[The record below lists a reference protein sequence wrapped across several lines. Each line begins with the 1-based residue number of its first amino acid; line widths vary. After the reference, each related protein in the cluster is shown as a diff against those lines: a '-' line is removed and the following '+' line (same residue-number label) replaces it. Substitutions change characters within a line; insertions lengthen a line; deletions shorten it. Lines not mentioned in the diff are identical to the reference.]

1 MKEGIQRQAVSQSE
15 SESELRV
22 LRRTKLKLV
31 HCKFALLLAF
41 RVRDGACVCPFFVGF
56 CWICTQRECSQLFAP
71 ASLPSTFYQYFRS
84 LLKKNYI
91 YKKTTVVH
99 YTRIHISNARSKRLF
114 AHPGGRVVPTFFYGR
129 VPP

>member
-56 CWICTQRECSQLFAP
+56 CCLCTCELYAQLFVL
-71 ASLPSTFYQYFRS
+71 ASSPSTFYQYFRS

-91 YKKTTVVH
+91 FKKTAAVH

-114 AHPGGRVVPTFFYGR
+114 AHLGVRVVLTFSDGR

>member
-1 MKEGIQRQAVSQSE
+1 MPFFCWLLLDLHTA
-15 SESELRV
+15 RV
-22 LRRTKLKLV
+22 LTSVRTCV
-31 HCKFALLLAF
+31 LAKHVLSVF
-41 RVRDGACVCPFFVGF
+41 PVSV
-56 CWICTQRECSQLFAP
+56 
-71 ASLPSTFYQYFRS
+71 
-84 LLKKNYI
+84 KKNYI